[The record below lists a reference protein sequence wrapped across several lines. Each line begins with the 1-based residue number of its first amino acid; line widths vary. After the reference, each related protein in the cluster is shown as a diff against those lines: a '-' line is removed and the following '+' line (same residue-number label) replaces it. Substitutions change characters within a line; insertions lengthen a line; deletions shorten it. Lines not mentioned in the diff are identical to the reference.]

1 MRQKT
6 EHYSPATAAVSGRQ
20 PADLDSSH
28 GKRNTSS
35 VLRRF
40 GRYVVIVSLLVTI
53 GGHWAVLQSIAW
65 TTMLVDNLQ
74 QTSLTEA
81 VSNTFDGEHP
91 CPMCKHIDEGK
102 KSEKKSDALDF
113 KVKKFELA
121 STQAVFIFAAPAA
134 FRLQPW
140 MRFTANSVT
149 ETPPVPP
156 PRAIAV

>member
-40 GRYVVIVSLLVTI
+40 GRYVVIVALLVTI
-53 GGHWAVLQSIAW
+53 GCHWAVLQSIAW

-91 CPMCKHIDEGK
+91 CPMCKHIDEAK
-102 KSEKKSDALDF
+102 KSEKKSDALDL
-113 KVKKFELA
+113 KVKKFEFANALTAFVFTAPKSFHLLPLLA
-121 STQAVFIFAAPAA
+121 SSPVS
-134 FRLQPW
+134 R
-140 MRFTANSVT
+140 SD
-149 ETPPVPP
+149 TPPVPP
-156 PRAIAV
+156 PRAA